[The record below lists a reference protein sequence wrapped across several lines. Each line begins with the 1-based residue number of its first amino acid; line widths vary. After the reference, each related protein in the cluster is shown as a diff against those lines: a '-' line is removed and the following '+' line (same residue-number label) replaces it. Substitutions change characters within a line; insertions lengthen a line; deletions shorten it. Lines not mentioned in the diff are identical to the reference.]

1 MSVTTTTTTTITG
14 TEENNEAKDFAIDSP
29 SKSPF
34 ILNLIFLPD
43 HAASPSPLSIETV
56 VSQLDR
62 AGHGITACVEGCQKT
77 SADFLKPSD
86 YDLDPAQDLLRNR
99 LHKIATVVRVDVNA
113 SVDTILNQAISQLH
127 QKYAFNSSAGV
138 DTSDFNP
145 VSSGYIPRL
154 TDPLPS
160 HRYYHESFAA
170 HRHSS
175 VWYNSLA
182 DLHTQ
187 PPAFSLYTSRPLAH
201 LDAERRNCLY
211 YRPYSRISSS
221 ILHIA
226 PTAHRADQ
234 VYSLLRKIPSCF
246 LFALFVYNHRNFF
259 EPNLRLLIDLDLE
272 SLIKTIGL
280 MWESFALDV
289 QNYMFELYIQSL

>member
-1 MSVTTTTTTTITG
+1 MSVTTTMTG

-43 HAASPSPLSIETV
+43 HAASHSQLSIETV
-56 VSQLDR
+56 VSHLDH
-62 AGHGITACVEGCQKT
+62 AGHGVTACVAGCQET
-77 SADFLKPSD
+77 SADFSKPND
-86 YDLDPAQDLLRNR
+86 YDLDTAQDLLQNR
-99 LHKIATVVRVDVNA
+99 LHKIPTVVRVDVNA

-127 QKYAFNSSAGV
+127 QKYASNVSTGV
-138 DTSDFNP
+138 DTSHFTP
-145 VSSGYIPRL
+145 ASSSYIPRP

-170 HRHSS
+170 HRLSS

-187 PPAFSLYTSRPLAH
+187 PPVFSLYTPRPLAH

-221 ILHIA
+221 ILHIV

-234 VYSLLRKIPSCF
+234 LYSLLRKIPSCF

-259 EPNLRLLIDLDLE
+259 EPNLRLLIDLDIE
-272 SLIKTIGL
+272 SLIKSFGL